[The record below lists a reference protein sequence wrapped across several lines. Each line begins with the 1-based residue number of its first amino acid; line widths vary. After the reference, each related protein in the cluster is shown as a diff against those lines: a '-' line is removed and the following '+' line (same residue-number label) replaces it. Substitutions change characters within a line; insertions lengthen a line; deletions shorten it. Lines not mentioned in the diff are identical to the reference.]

1 MKAPNQTRA
10 FTIVELLFL
19 KSQEK
24 TENTINSLAEEIR
37 EQNKNFRWMESDIA
51 TLKNINNVLSKPVF
65 SSEREVWR
73 NTQYFQRECVEISGI
88 PASVD
93 HKELEPSV
101 CKVPQHIGVDIT
113 EERIESYH
121 HVNRS
126 RVRTILKFS
135 KRNDS
140 QKVMR

>member
-1 MKAPNQTRA
+1 
-10 FTIVELLFL
+10 
-19 KSQEK
+19 
-24 TENTINSLAEEIR
+24 
-37 EQNKNFRWMESDIA
+37 MESDIA

-73 NTQYFQRECVEISGI
+73 NTQCFQRECVEISGI

-113 EERIESYH
+113 EERIEPYH

-126 RVRTILKFS
+126 RVRTILIFS

-140 QKVMR
+140 EKVMRQKSELRNLEPTQPAITCSKLTIETLEQGVKYVQR

>member
-1 MKAPNQTRA
+1 MQ
-10 FTIVELLFL
+10 
-19 KSQEK
+19 
-24 TENTINSLAEEIR
+24 
-37 EQNKNFRWMESDIA
+37 SDIA

-101 CKVPQHIGVDIT
+101 CKVAQDTGVDIT